1 VWFDEDRGR
10 IGRCMVSNVVST
22 SAEEHRRLKQ
32 GKDIKQEFL
41 LLTIFVYKLDIY
53 GRENKCVQDI
63 S

>member
-1 VWFDEDRGR
+1 
-10 IGRCMVSNVVST
+10 MVSNVVST